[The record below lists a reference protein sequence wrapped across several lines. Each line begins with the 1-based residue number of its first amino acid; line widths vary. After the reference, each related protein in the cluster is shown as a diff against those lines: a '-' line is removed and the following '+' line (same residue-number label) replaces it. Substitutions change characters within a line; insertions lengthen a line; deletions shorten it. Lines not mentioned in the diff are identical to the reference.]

1 MSAAITRRS
10 ALLREWAGVFS
21 SYFTTQGLTQAA
33 GLAAGLLLVNF
44 LPVGEF
50 AFYTLATSVL
60 TFFFFTTDLGSTS
73 SLLYF
78 FHDSAKE
85 GTPFEPYVAALF
97 SLRRTA
103 FLIGALGIV
112 TVFPLVAMGEGYS
125 GAEVALATAAVLA
138 AAWFQMEAGI
148 RILALRL
155 GGRYGASYLAE
166 MASGVARL
174 VLAAGIVASG
184 LRYGWL
190 AMATT
195 ALAAALMAALARRAH
210 ASAHWT
216 AGDIGRQRRAILRY
230 LLPTLPGAAY
240 YSVQGPLIIW
250 LAATFGSTTTMAEA
264 GALGRLGLVLATFSG
279 LTSVIFLPRLARIAD
294 ERLYRRRFSQF
305 GAFLLFL
312 AVALLAAAWLQP
324 GAFLILIGPHYAGL
338 NRELL
343 LAVGAPQSDHWWGEL
358 AVAGAGVS
366 LLGGYVVGVNVARSW
381 TRWTSGAVVILVAT
395 QALLVAVLP
404 LDTTA
409 GVLAFGLMS
418 TSIGLMAQLVVT
430 AAGFLRPQWVK
441 W

>member
-1 MSAAITRRS
+1 MMTKNIQGRS
-10 ALLREWAGVFS
+10 AILREWAGVFS
-21 SYFTTQGLTQAA
+21 SYFATQGLTQAT

-78 FHDSAKE
+78 FHDSAKKE
-85 GTPFEPYVAALF
+85 KPFEPYVAALF

-103 FLIGALGIV
+103 FVLGAVGIV
-112 TVFPLVAMGEGYS
+112 AIFPLVAMGEGYG
-125 GAEVALATAAVLA
+125 GAEVALATAAVLTA
-138 AAWFQMEAGI
+138 VWFQMEAGI

-155 GGRYGASYLAE
+155 GGRYGPSYLAE

-174 VLAAGIVASG
+174 VLAAGMVAGG

-195 ALAAALMAALARRAH
+195 ALAAALMALLTRRAY

-216 AGDIGRQRRAILRY
+216 TGEIAGQRRAIVRY

-250 LAATFGSTTTMAEA
+250 LAATFGSTTTIAEA
-264 GALGRLGLVLATFSG
+264 GALGRLALVLSIFSG

-294 ERLYRRRFSQF
+294 ERTYRRRFGQF
-305 GAFLLFL
+305 GGFLLFL
-312 AVALLAAAWLQP
+312 VAALLAAAWLRP
-324 GAFLILIGPHYAGL
+324 GAFLILIGPHYDGL

-343 LAVGAPQSDHWWGEL
+343 L

-381 TRWTSGAVVILVAT
+381 TRWTSGAVVLLIAT
-395 QALLVAVLP
+395 QAVLVAVLP

-418 TSIGLMAQLVVT
+418 TSFGLLAQLVVT
-430 AAGFLRPQWVK
+430 ASGFLRPQWVK

>member
-1 MSAAITRRS
+1 
-10 ALLREWAGVFS
+10 
-21 SYFTTQGLTQAA
+21 
-33 GLAAGLLLVNF
+33 
-44 LPVGEF
+44 
-50 AFYTLATSVL
+50 
-60 TFFFFTTDLGSTS
+60 
-73 SLLYF
+73 
-78 FHDSAKE
+78 
-85 GTPFEPYVAALF
+85 
-97 SLRRTA
+97 
-103 FLIGALGIV
+103 
-112 TVFPLVAMGEGYS
+112 
-125 GAEVALATAAVLA
+125 
-138 AAWFQMEAGI
+138 MEAGI
-148 RILALRL
+148 RILVLRL
-155 GGRYGASYLAE
+155 GGRYGPSYLAE
-166 MASGVARL
+166 MASGTARL

-190 AMATT
+190 AMVTT

-210 ASAHWT
+210 APAHRT
-216 AGDIGRQRRAILRY
+216 ALEIAHQRRAILRY

-264 GALGRLGLVLATFSG
+264 GALGRLGLVLSTFSG

-343 LAVGAPQSDHWWGEL
+343 LAV
-358 AVAGAGVS
+358 AGAGVS

-381 TRWTSGAVVILVAT
+381 TRWTSGAVVLLVAT

-418 TSIGLMAQLVVT
+418 TSIGMLAQLVVT